1 MGEMDE
7 MEGTQLGSR
16 AGFVAAEKG
25 GWSGAGRTD
34 DDFVHVPW
42 GGTTSTISARY
53 RLPSMQVCTGQYGVV
68 LTNHPKQDI
77 ALSPVACRLAQAPHT
92 LAPPSHS
99 PPATQASRECWPSD
113 GCQPARVGWRTRGR
127 DQMSLVGHGCH
138 GTAIPYSGGRRID
151 LHLGPQGAW
160 RLGSGSRWAGLG
172 QAKVVPGRTKVDQG
186 HSTPLQHTP
195 GRPTPT
201 AAVAPSRMVDNVL
214 QHINYGACGGQN
226 GRSKAGRL
234 GLSMRPRGRNRK
246 SIIAIFTDS
255 HRRLAD

>member
-1 MGEMDE
+1 
-7 MEGTQLGSR
+7 
-16 AGFVAAEKG
+16 
-25 GWSGAGRTD
+25 
-34 DDFVHVPW
+34 
-42 GGTTSTISARY
+42 
-53 RLPSMQVCTGQYGVV
+53 MQVSTGQHGVV

-151 LHLGPQGAW
+151 LHLGPQGGLEAW
-160 RLGSGSRWAGLG
+160 IWISLGWAGPG
-172 QAKVVPGRTKVDQG
+172 QSRPRSTKVDQG

-226 GRSKAGRL
+226 GRSIKAGRL
-234 GLSMRPRGRNRK
+234 GLRVRPRRPK
-246 SIIAIFTDS
+246 SKINKRHLHGQPRTT
-255 HRRLAD
+255 R

>member
-1 MGEMDE
+1 MSSCSSTPHPGAPLPLPPGDAGKPGMLAIRWVPACQGGLADE
-7 MEGTQLGSR
+7 
-16 AGFVAAEKG
+16 
-25 GWSGAGRTD
+25 
-34 DDFVHVPW
+34 
-42 GGTTSTISARY
+42 
-53 RLPSMQVCTGQYGVV
+53 
-68 LTNHPKQDI
+68 
-77 ALSPVACRLAQAPHT
+77 
-92 LAPPSHS
+92 
-99 PPATQASRECWPSD
+99 
-113 GCQPARVGWRTRGR
+113 GR

-246 SIIAIFTDS
+246 SINAIFTDS
-255 HRRLAD
+255 HGRLAD